1 MNGHVQRLITPMAI
15 SVVILGACDV
25 HEPVVIPAGAEV
37 VRVTAS
43 DEEVRLAPET
53 AAAGDVY
60 LVLEGPN
67 QGIEFVSRLADPDA
81 SPEGMTQAEIDR
93 VAAGDYQSTMLE
105 GFSVTC
111 AADEWTEAQH
121 WEGCGENVRLTLT
134 PGLYAVLAS
143 PDEPGV
149 APVMAVLEIT
159 P

>member
-1 MNGHVQRLITPMAI
+1 MAI
-15 SVVILGACDV
+15 SVVILAACDV

-43 DEEVRLAPET
+43 DEEVRLTPET

-67 QGIEFVSRLADPDA
+67 QGIEFVSRLVDPDA

-111 AADEWTEAQH
+111 AADEWTDAQQ
-121 WEGCGENVRLTLT
+121 WEGCGENVKLTLA

-149 APVMAVLEIT
+149 APVMAVLEVT